1 MVEKINSKNESSKI
15 FKTWTSGN
23 IETKLKSLETNR
35 VKFYRTSPEMVNRA
49 DNRGW
54 RLRNICTVR
63 NSALRCP
70 CRTKESCLT
79 SHPFA
84 WKMSNPGGKTTR
96 WKCTHRWLEHQREP
110 IKMAIQ
116 FRPPFS
122 SDRSSLVSLTRL
134 SCTCHLARMHDSVK
148 VLLKVGWKEWK
159 RKRLEPR
166 LKPDETIVP
175 PPVIYTI

>member
-1 MVEKINSKNESSKI
+1 MNRRKYSKPEHQEISRRNSR
-15 FKTWTSGN
+15 
-23 IETKLKSLETNR
+23 ETNR
-35 VKFYRTSPEMVNRA
+35 VKFYSKHFTQNGKPCRQPWMAITKYLHCSSR
-49 DNRGW
+49 DG
-54 RLRNICTVR
+54 
-63 NSALRCP
+63 ALRCP